1 MGRAIDMEKH
11 IDELQIKVDRLE
23 RALTRVIQVVEAM
36 EEKGQQVKHVDLVD
50 DVKPEEVQ
58 EEVAAK
64 N

>member
-1 MGRAIDMEKH
+1 M
-11 IDELQIKVDRLE
+11 
-23 RALTRVIQVVEAM
+23 TRVIQVVEAM

-64 N
+64 KLKSKKSSETAARPKKD